1 MIRKRSILVILG
13 ILLIFTPKISFS
25 QSEETKNKEMKY
37 FEVYRQVGKGKD
49 LREAKEDAYQNAIIE
64 FLKVNV
70 SSKDIKENSQKL
82 LKELLSSSKIKNFI
96 ESEKIISQEYIED
109 GQKIIIDIVLRV
121 GKIIEV
127 LQKLDIPLKETSKFY
142 KEQPTSEATDN

>member
-1 MIRKRSILVILG
+1 MINKRLILVILG